1 MTNKTLTIN
10 NWGIL
15 NLFTSYLKHNK
26 AIIFSMFLLP
36 LIFIVAVS
44 VNYNTIMGNEN
55 VSPALIIM
63 LLWLVQSTSFAV
75 QTFLT
80 ILLDFKQSIIYRR
93 IGLTRIKKV
102 NFLIMSSIFNLI
114 LMTISNF
121 FIFLVIIIL
130 AIAFKENNLLNAI
143 FQWQMLLS
151 ILFTLACSVL
161 LTSVALLMSSLI
173 KTRTGQTISAL
184 IVNFLII
191 LPLFVLIFFVHSL
204 SNSTSQLIDSIGL
217 GGVIGIFVGAF
228 VLINLIS
235 VLLYYLSWKLFRW
248 YE

>member
-1 MTNKTLTIN
+1 MTSKSVKIN

-26 AIIFSMFLLP
+26 AILFSIFLLP
-36 LIFIVAVS
+36 VIFIIVVS
-44 VNYNTIMGNEN
+44 VNYKTISGNGA
-55 VSPALIIM
+55 VSPALILM
-63 LLWLVQSTSFAV
+63 LLWLVQSASFAI

-102 NFLIMSSIFNLI
+102 NFLIMASIFNLI
-114 LMTISNF
+114 LMFISNF
-121 FIFLVIIIL
+121 FIFLVATIL
-130 AIAFKENNLLNAI
+130 AIAFKEDTLLNGL
-143 FQWQMLLS
+143 FQWDML
-151 ILFTLACSVL
+151 IAIVFTLACTVL
-161 LTSVALLMSSLI
+161 LTSIALLMAAII

-191 LPLFVLIFFVHSL
+191 MPLFILIFFV
-204 SNSTSQLIDSIGL
+204 NSFAVSSDQVIDNIGI
-217 GGVIGIFVGAF
+217 GGLIGIFIGVFVG
-228 VLINLIS
+228 VNLIS
-235 VLLYYLSWKLFRW
+235 VLIYYLTWKFFKW

>member
-1 MTNKTLTIN
+1 MTNKTFTIN

-26 AIIFSMFLLP
+26 AIIVSMFLLP
-36 LIFIVAVS
+36 IIFIVTVS
-44 VNYNTIMGNEN
+44 VSYTTIMGSGN
-55 VSPALIIM
+55 VSPALVIM
-63 LLWLVQSTSFAV
+63 LLWIVQSASFAI

-102 NFLIMSSIFNLI
+102 NFLIMSSIFNLV
-114 LMTISNF
+114 LMIISNF
-121 FIFLVIIIL
+121 FVFLIILIL
-130 AIAFKENNLLNAI
+130 AIAFKENTLLNGI
-143 FQWQMLLS
+143 FQWQMALS
-151 ILFTLACSVL
+151 VLFTLACLVL
-161 LTSVALLMSSLI
+161 LTGIALLMSTLI

-191 LPLFVLIFFVHSL
+191 IPLFVLIFFLHNIS
-204 SNSTSQLIDSIGL
+204 STNQLIDSIGV
-217 GGVIGIFVGAF
+217 GSFIGIFIGAF
-228 VLINLIS
+228 LLINLIS
-235 VLLYYLSWKLFRW
+235 AVIYYLAWKFFKW

>member
-1 MTNKTLTIN
+1 MTNKSLTIN

-26 AIIFSMFLLP
+26 AIIVSMFLLP
-36 LIFIVAVS
+36 IIFVVVVS
-44 VNYNTIMGNEN
+44 VNYSTIMGNGTVN
-55 VSPALIIM
+55 PALVITI
-63 LLWLVQSTSFAV
+63 LWLVQSASFAI

-93 IGLTRIKKV
+93 IGLTRIKKI

-114 LMTISNF
+114 LMIASNF
-121 FIFLVIIIL
+121 FIFLIILIL
-130 AIAFKENNLLNAI
+130 AIAFKENTLLNGI
-143 FQWQMLLS
+143 FQWQMLLAVF
-151 ILFTLACSVL
+151 FTLACLVL
-161 LTSVALLMSSLI
+161 LTSIALLMSALI

-191 LPLFVLIFFVHSL
+191 IPLFTLIFFL
-204 SNSTSQLIDSIGL
+204 NSFNSGQLVDQIGV
-217 GGVIGIFVGAF
+217 GGVVGIFAGAF
-228 VLINLIS
+228 IAINLIS
-235 VLLYYLSWKLFRW
+235 ALIYYLAWKFFRW